1 VISRETFKK
10 HIMAG
15 NEASDGAEDADF
27 GRGGAGNRNGRSS
40 FEPLIKLKGGGPTRF
55 IFKPKADLASDIA
68 SGSNSPTSPMVDTSI
83 PSDVKPP
90 NCNQYMPVRFSP
102 SDLVVKPL
110 RVSSSRASTVEGQ
123 GLYSAVRGIDATF
136 TILARDRY
144 NNRVTVYVPLA
155 QPPIQ

>member
-1 VISRETFKK
+1 
-10 HIMAG
+10 
-15 NEASDGAEDADF
+15 
-27 GRGGAGNRNGRSS
+27 
-40 FEPLIKLKGGGPTRF
+40 
-55 IFKPKADLASDIA
+55 
-68 SGSNSPTSPMVDTSI
+68 MVDTSI